1 MNEKRIFVI
10 VFLTPRCTATVCVLA
25 GPDFHSL
32 FQYLGFRLSNRTFSA
47 LVMRYSS
54 KNGNIEF
61 GDFILCAIRMKTMLG
76 KGNNSSK
83 RERERERE
91 WLLDEF
97 LAGFAYFL
105 SICWR
110 LGVEKSTGS
119 FFYLIIILCFFI
131 DITASFRNID
141 VDNSGHAAFDLD
153 TVSISVKILAFLS
166 I

>member
-1 MNEKRIFVI
+1 MNEKRICHCFQ
-10 VFLTPRCTATVCVLA
+10 FLTPRCTATVCVLA

-76 KGNNSSK
+76 KGNNS

-91 WLLDEF
+91 YACLSDEF

-119 FFYLIIILCFFI
+119 FFYLIIILYY
-131 DITASFRNID
+131 
-141 VDNSGHAAFDLD
+141 
-153 TVSISVKILAFLS
+153 SII
-166 I
+166 

>member
-76 KGNNSSK
+76 KGNNSRV
-83 RERERERE
+83 RERERESMPVCQMNF
-91 WLLDEF
+91 WLGLLTF
-97 LAGFAYFL
+97 CQFAGG
-105 SICWR
+105 WVWKR
-110 LGVEKSTGS
+110 VQV
-119 FFYLIIILCFFI
+119 
-131 DITASFRNID
+131 ASF
-141 VDNSGHAAFDLD
+141 
-153 TVSISVKILAFLS
+153 T
-166 I
+166 